1 MTLGQAAI
9 SPVTG
14 RLSRRLPVLAF
25 GIASIMAAQHAFAFG
40 FDDVADK
47 AKALSDQNY
56 SQPEGNLPDQ
66 LSNLQY
72 KDYAK
77 IQFKAQDSLWRD
89 ENLPFDLSFFH
100 EGMHYDTPVTINEID
115 GPTAD
120 DVHKVKYT
128 PDDFDFGDLKI
139 DKSKLKD
146 LGFAGFKVNYPIN
159 SETKQEIMVFL
170 GASYFRVIGEGQRYG
185 LSGRGLAIDTALSSG
200 EEFPRFK
207 EFWIAKPEKGDKYLT
222 IFALLD
228 SPSMTGA
235 YRFVLR
241 PGEDSIVDVK
251 SRLFRRHEVTKL
263 GVAPLTS
270 MFLFGPSQPSSTT
283 NYRPA
288 IHDSN
293 GLAINAADG
302 EWLWRPLQNP
312 KKLQVN
318 SFDANSPK
326 GFGLMQ
332 RSHDFHDY
340 EDLHDRY
347 DLRPSAW
354 IQPKNDWGEGQ
365 VELVQIPTP
374 NETNDNIVAYWR
386 PTALPGVDQPLN
398 YDYRISWT
406 MNEPRY
412 HDPDNAWVS
421 QTRRST
427 GEVLQDNLV
436 RKTDGSTEFVID
448 YVGPTLKSLDGNTTP
463 KANVTTGANGDVT
476 RTEVQRN
483 SATGGYRLSINVK
496 PKDAAKP
503 VELRASLTNDQGGAL
518 SETWSYML
526 QAANE

>member
-1 MTLGQAAI
+1 MTHHQSFERSE
-9 SPVTG
+9 SP
-14 RLSRRLPVLAF
+14 RASHRLPLVAFSLA
-25 GIASIMAAQHAFAFG
+25 SLLCAQQAFAFG
-40 FDDVADK
+40 FQDVADQ
-47 AKALSDQNY
+47 AKSLAKQNY
-56 SQPEGNLPDQ
+56 SQPESNLPDE
-66 LSNLQY
+66 LAKLKY

-77 IQFKAQDSLWRD
+77 IQFKADKSLWRD

-100 EGMHYDTPVTINEID
+100 QGMHYDTPVTINEID
-115 GPTAD
+115 GPQAD
-120 DVHKVKYT
+120 DVHEVKYS
-128 PDDFDFGDLKI
+128 PDDFDFGDLKL
-139 DKSKLKD
+139 DKSKLSD

-159 SETKQEIMVFL
+159 SATKQEVMVFL
-170 GASYFRVIGEGQRYG
+170 GASYFRVIGENMRYG

-222 IFALLD
+222 IFALMD

-235 YRFVLR
+235 YRFILR
-241 PGEDSIVDVK
+241 PGEDSVVDVK
-251 SRLFRRHEVTKL
+251 SRIFRRHEVTKL

-270 MFLFGPSQPSSTT
+270 MFLFGPSQPNGQL

-293 GLAINAADG
+293 GLAVNSGDND
-302 EWLWRPLQNP
+302 WLWRPLQNP

-318 SFDANSPK
+318 SFDANSPR
-326 GFGLMQ
+326 GFGLLQ

-354 IQPKNDWGEGQ
+354 IQPTNDWGQGQ

-386 PTALPGVDQPLN
+386 PTNLPGVDQPLN

-406 MNEPRY
+406 LNEPKY
-412 HDPDNAWVS
+412 HSPDNAWVS
-421 QTRRST
+421 QTRRSQ
-427 GEVLQDNLV
+427 GEVLQDNLI
-436 RKTDGSTEFVID
+436 RKSDGTTEFVLD
-448 YVGPTLKSLDGNTTP
+448 FKGPNLKSLDGSNTP
-463 KANVTTGANGDVT
+463 KANVSAGDNGDIS
-476 RTEVQRN
+476 RTEVQKN
-483 SATGGYRLSINVK
+483 PATGGYRLTLNVK
-496 PKDAAKP
+496 PKDSAKP
-503 VELRASLTNDQGGAL
+503 IELRAYLTDGQGGAL